1 MNLTVLRDADAI
13 ARAAAHRIL
22 ESMETAPQRFAIGLA
37 GGSTPQRLYKLL
49 ASDEYR
55 DRITWSRWHVFF
67 NDERR
72 VPLDDP
78 RSNHFNARTAL
89 LDHVPIPAS
98 QIHPL
103 TDADQYEALLR
114 AFFGERPDA
123 DLQLLGMGEDGH
135 TASLFPGSV
144 ALLETERWVMAPP
157 DVVQGMAR
165 LTWTIPALNAA
176 RRKLFLVSGES
187 KREALARIRAGEP
200 LPAGMIDGAEWLVDR
215 AAAGQPIE

>member
-1 MNLTVLRDADAI
+1 VNLTVLPDADAI
-13 ARAAAHRIL
+13 AEAAAGRIL
-22 ESMETAPQRFAIGLA
+22 ESMAAAPKRFAIGLA
-37 GGSTPQRLYKLL
+37 GGSTPQRLYRLL
-49 ASDEYR
+49 ASSPYR
-55 DRITWSRWHVFF
+55 DRIDWARWHVFF
-67 NDERR
+67 SDERR

-78 RSNHFNARTAL
+78 RSNYFNARASL
-89 LDHVPIPAS
+89 LDHVPILDS

-144 ALLETERWVMAPP
+144 ALLETERWVIAPP
-157 DVVQGMAR
+157 DVVQGMER

-187 KREALARIRAGEP
+187 KRDALSRIRAGEP
-200 LPAGMIDGAEWLVDR
+200 LPAGLIEGAEWLVDE
-215 AAAGQPIE
+215 AASGA